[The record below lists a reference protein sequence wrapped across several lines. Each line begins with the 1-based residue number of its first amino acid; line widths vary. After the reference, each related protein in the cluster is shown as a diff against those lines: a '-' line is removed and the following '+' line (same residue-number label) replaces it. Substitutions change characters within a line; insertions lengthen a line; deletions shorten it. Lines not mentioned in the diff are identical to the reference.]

1 MHAKRLRRPEETL
14 GSIDIWVRSLH
25 EGDIE
30 KILLMSDL
38 LGLSPWTRQD
48 YLDELRRND
57 SHLTVAQIDERLA
70 GFLAARRVPGPRD
83 GAFDMELYNIGVRPE
98 HQRAGVGQILMHD
111 LIAFSWRNSV
121 SDIWLEVRRKN
132 SAAIAFYL
140 SFGFAESGI
149 RRGFYQHP
157 SDDAVTMRLELGDR
171 KS

>member
-1 MHAKRLRRPEETL
+1 MHARRLRRPEETL
-14 GSIDIWVRSLH
+14 GSSDISVRPLH

-30 KILLMSDL
+30 EILLMSDQ

-48 YLDELRRND
+48 YLDELRRTD

-70 GFLAARRVPGPRD
+70 GFLAARRGPGPRD
-83 GAFDMELYNIGVRPE
+83 GAFDMELYNIGVRTE
-98 HQRAGVGQILMHD
+98 QQRAGVGQVLMHE
-111 LIAFSWRNSV
+111 LIAFSRGNSV

-140 SFGFAESGI
+140 SFGFAECGI
-149 RRGFYQHP
+149 RRGFYQYP
-157 SDDAVTMRLELGDR
+157 SDDAVTMRLGLGSR